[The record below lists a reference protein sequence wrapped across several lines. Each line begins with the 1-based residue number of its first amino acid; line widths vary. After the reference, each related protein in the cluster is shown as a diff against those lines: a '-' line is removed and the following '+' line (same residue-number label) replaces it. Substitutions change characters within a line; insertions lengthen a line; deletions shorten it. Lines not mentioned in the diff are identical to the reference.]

1 MTHGILQW
9 RLGNVTVTTLN
20 DGFNQA
26 GLEVIQ
32 GLSQDEAVR
41 IQRAAFRSDQPKITV
56 NLFLIESEHHAPILV
71 DTGMGFIGG
80 ETSGHLLAALRKIG
94 VAPEEIRTILLTHLH
109 PDHSAGLTD
118 GQGRAIFPNAQL
130 VMHKKELDF
139 WTNNDNFKSSSD
151 DEKSY
156 VALIQAS
163 VAPYEGRIRLF
174 VAEEEVAPG
183 LRSVPLI
190 GHTPGHSGY
199 WLTSEGKTVLIWGDI
214 VQFPEIQSLRPDTGL
229 AFDVNRE
236 QAGETRKYI
245 MNKAVDERL
254 LVAGM
259 HIDFPAFAFVQ
270 RLETGFRLVPALWV
284 DYA

>member
-1 MTHGILQW
+1 MVHGILQW
-9 RLGNVTVTTLN
+9 KIGDATVTTLN

-26 GLEVIQ
+26 GVEVIQ
-32 GLSQDEAVR
+32 GLPQDEAVR

-80 ETSGHLLAALRKIG
+80 GTSGRLLMALQKAGI
-94 VAPEEIRTILLTHLH
+94 APEEIRTILLTHLH

-118 GQGRAIFPNAQL
+118 GRGRAIFPNAQL
-130 VMHKKELDF
+130 IMHEKELEF
-139 WTNNDNFKSSSD
+139 WTNNDNFKGSSD
-151 DEKSY
+151 EEKSY

-163 VAPYEGRIRLF
+163 IAPYESRIRLF
-174 VAEEEVAPG
+174 KGEEEVAHG

-199 WLTSEGKTVLIWGDI
+199 RLESEGKVVLIWGDI

-229 AFDVNRE
+229 AFDVDSER
-236 QAGETRKYI
+236 ARKTRKYI
-245 MNKAVDERL
+245 MNKAADERL

-270 RLETGFRLVPALWV
+270 RFEEGFRLVPALWV
-284 DYA
+284 DYV

>member
-1 MTHGILQW
+1 MVHGILQW
-9 RLGNVTVTTLN
+9 KIGDATVTTLN

-26 GLEVIQ
+26 GVEVIQ
-32 GLSQDEAVR
+32 GLPQDEAVR

-80 ETSGHLLAALRKIG
+80 ETSGRLLLALQKAG

-118 GQGRAIFPNAQL
+118 GRGRAIFPNAQL
-130 VMHKKELDF
+130 IMHEKELEF
-139 WTNNDNFKSSSD
+139 WTNNDNFKGSSD
-151 DEKSY
+151 EEKSY

-163 VAPYEGRIRLF
+163 IAPYESRIRLF
-174 VAEEEVAPG
+174 KGEEEVAHG

-199 WLTSEGKTVLIWGDI
+199 RLESEGKAVLIWGDI

-229 AFDVNRE
+229 AFDVDSER
-236 QAGETRKYI
+236 ARKTRKYI
-245 MNKAVDERL
+245 MNKAADERL

-270 RLETGFRLVPALWV
+270 RFEEGFRLVPALWV
-284 DYA
+284 DYV